1 DKKGRAEVMKELEKL
16 VNAKVVLKAG
26 RGKYK
31 LNSKFQDTKTTS
43 KHYII
48 GRVEQKR
55 SGMAFVIPQGKQ
67 DDTPDESTVD
77 DIFVADGNLGNAL
90 NGDLVKVVLF
100 PARKG
105 KRLEGQVVEIV
116 QRSKRQL
123 VGSIQIRN
131 GVAFFA
137 PDNTILRRDVIIPG
151 KNLRKA
157 KTGDKVVVRILDWAS
172 GHRNPIGEVVN
183 VLGKPGS
190 NDVEMLS
197 ILAESDFPVSFP
209 KAVELEAEAI
219 PTEIPEKEILR
230 RRDFR
235 DVTTFTIDPA
245 DAKDFDDA
253 LSFEVLESGLYRVG
267 IHIADVSYY
276 VKPGSG
282 IDTEAYKRGTS
293 VYLVDRTIPMLPE
306 ALSNNLCSLRPDED
320 KLCYSAVFDLDDKA
334 KVHKEWFGHTV
345 IRSNRRFNYEE
356 AQQIIE
362 TGEGDLSEAI
372 LQLHKLAQ
380 VMRKQRFDNNA
391 ISFETEEVKFKLDEN
406 GKPIGVY
413 LKEQKEAN
421 WLIEEFMLLANKRVA
436 EKIGKKRTAT
446 QPANVFVYRVHDKP
460 LEDKLGIF
468 KNFVKKLGFDLK
480 TTSTKAFSSSLNKM
494 LEGEKGKPD
503 YDMLSKLS
511 IRIMARA

>member
-1 DKKGRAEVMKELEKL
+1 MNELNKQIIDVLANSTEKLNHKQIAAKMKIFDKKGRAEVMKELEKL

-31 LNSKFQDTKTTS
+31 LNSKFQDTKTTG
-43 KHYII
+43 KHYIV

-67 DDTPDESTVD
+67 DDTAEESTID

-105 KRLEGQVVEIV
+105 KRLEGQVVEVV

-123 VGSIQIRN
+123 VGTIHIKQGI
-131 GVAFFA
+131 AFFV

-151 KNLRKA
+151 KQLRKA

-172 GHRNPIGEVVN
+172 GHRNPIGEVLN

-190 NDVEMLS
+190 NEVEMLS
-197 ILAESDFPVSFP
+197 ILAESDFPVTFP
-209 KAVELEAEAI
+209 KAVEQEAEAI

-267 IHIADVSYY
+267 IHIA
-276 VKPGSG
+276 
-282 IDTEAYKRGTS
+282 
-293 VYLVDRTIPMLPE
+293 
-306 ALSNNLCSLRPDED
+306 
-320 KLCYSAVFDLDDKA
+320 
-334 KVHKEWFGHTV
+334 
-345 IRSNRRFNYEE
+345 
-356 AQQIIE
+356 
-362 TGEGDLSEAI
+362 
-372 LQLHKLAQ
+372 
-380 VMRKQRFDNNA
+380 
-391 ISFETEEVKFKLDEN
+391 
-406 GKPIGVY
+406 
-413 LKEQKEAN
+413 
-421 WLIEEFMLLANKRVA
+421 
-436 EKIGKKRTAT
+436 
-446 QPANVFVYRVHDKP
+446 
-460 LEDKLGIF
+460 
-468 KNFVKKLGFDLK
+468 
-480 TTSTKAFSSSLNKM
+480 
-494 LEGEKGKPD
+494 
-503 YDMLSKLS
+503 
-511 IRIMARA
+511 

>member
-1 DKKGRAEVMKELEKL
+1 MNELNKQIIDVLANSTEKLNHKQIAAKMKIFDKKGRAEVMKELGKL

-31 LNSKFQDTKTTS
+31 LNSKFQDTKTTG
-43 KHYII
+43 KHYIV

-67 DDTPDESTVD
+67 DDTAEESTID

-105 KRLEGQVVEIV
+105 KRLEGQVVEVV

-123 VGSIQIRN
+123 VGTIHIKQGI
-131 GVAFFA
+131 AFFV

-151 KNLRKA
+151 KQLRKA
-157 KTGDKVVVRILDWAS
+157 KTGDKVVVHILDWAS
-172 GHRNPIGEVVN
+172 GHRNPIGEVLN

-190 NDVEMLS
+190 NEVEMLS
-197 ILAESDFPVSFP
+197 ILAESDFPVTFP
-209 KAVELEAEAI
+209 KAVEQEAEAI

-282 IDTEAYKRGTS
+282 IDQEAYNRGTS

-334 KVHKEWFGHTV
+334 KVHKEWFGHTI
-345 IRSNRRFNYEE
+345 IRSNRRFDYEQ
-356 AQQIIE
+356 AQQIISKS
-362 TGEGDLSEAI
+362 LRRA
-372 LQLHKLAQ
+372 K
-380 VMRKQRFDNNA
+380 
-391 ISFETEEVKFKLDEN
+391 
-406 GKPIGVY
+406 
-413 LKEQKEAN
+413 
-421 WLIEEFMLLANKRVA
+421 
-436 EKIGKKRTAT
+436 AT
-446 QPANVFVYRVHDKP
+446 
-460 LEDKLGIF
+460 
-468 KNFVKKLGFDLK
+468 
-480 TTSTKAFSSSLNKM
+480 S
-494 LEGEKGKPD
+494 
-503 YDMLSKLS
+503 
-511 IRIMARA
+511 ARPSCNCTNSHR